1 MRLAKEPAEFVKF
14 LQVFFAWT
22 EVLVMLS
29 VLQESDEFLI
39 CCNSYREELE
49 VVNLKYK
56 SSIEA
61 IMINSLF
68 FHLFFHEKLLIFWG
82 KNSFFFF
89 AVFSFFIL

>member
-56 SSIEA
+56 SSISA

-68 FHLFFHEKLLIFWG
+68 CHIFFMKNYLYFEKKNSLFFFKVIG
-82 KNSFFFF
+82 
-89 AVFSFFIL
+89 I